1 MTFIPAYNGLYENF
15 DNETCLINTNE
26 NSIFPTSKTDSGVT
40 YTPYNGYGLAKLNRA
55 YTE

>member
-26 NSIFPTSKTDSGVT
+26 NSIFPTSKTDLGVT